1 MKMTQTL
8 RLILGA
14 AVLTVAVAVLWWI
27 VGYTLGKSALEQSGA
42 GVAFSRI
49 YAFREES
56 LLPLF
61 ALALLAYLVRLV
73 GAEVGG
79 ASRPGGAEAG
89 GARWLRLLA
98 LAAGAAIL
106 FGGERAY
113 GPELGWVLFVL
124 AAVATSEAS
133 GVPGLLV
140 ALVAGAFVAF
150 VFVLE
155 RGEFST
161 GQRLI
166 AVVLRD
172 VFFFVPLLAGP
183 EWLDKWLWRSSK

>member
-42 GVAFSRI
+42 GVAFSRV

-61 ALALLAYLVRLV
+61 ALALLAYLARLV
-73 GAEVGG
+73 
-79 ASRPGGAEAG
+79 GAEAG

-98 LAAGAAIL
+98 LAAGAAVL

-155 RGEFST
+155 RGEFGT

>member
-27 VGYTLGKSALEQSGA
+27 VGYALGKSALEQTGA
-42 GVAFSRI
+42 GAAFSRI
-49 YAFREES
+49 YAFREGS

-61 ALALLAYLVRLV
+61 ALALLAFLTRLV
-73 GAEVGG
+73 
-79 ASRPGGAEAG
+79 GAEAG

-98 LAAGAAIL
+98 VAAGAAVL

-124 AAVATSEAS
+124 AAVATAEAS
-133 GVPGLLV
+133 GVQGLLV
-140 ALVAGAFVAF
+140 ALVAGAFVALVF
-150 VFVLE
+150 VFE
-155 RGEFST
+155 RAEFGT
-161 GQRLI
+161 GQKLI
-166 AVVLRD
+166 TIVLRD
-172 VFFFVPLLAGP
+172 VFFFVPLLVGP
-183 EWLDKWLWRSSK
+183 EWLDKWLWRVSEAPRGGRP

>member
-14 AVLTVAVAVLWWI
+14 AVLAVAVAVLWWI
-27 VGYTLGKSALEQSGA
+27 VGYALGKSALDQSGA
-42 GVAFSRI
+42 GGTFARI
-49 YAFREES
+49 YAFRDAS

-61 ALALLAYLVRLV
+61 ALALLSYLTRLV
-73 GAEVGG
+73 
-79 ASRPGGAEAG
+79 GAEAG

-98 LAAGAAIL
+98 IAAGAAVL

-124 AAVATSEAS
+124 AAVATAEAS
-133 GVPGLLV
+133 GVQGLLV
-140 ALVAGAFVAF
+140 ALVAGAFVALVF
-150 VFVLE
+150 VFE
-155 RGEFST
+155 RAEFGT
-161 GQRLI
+161 GQKLI
-166 AVVLRD
+166 TIVLRD

-183 EWLDKWLWRSSK
+183 EWLDKWLWRVSEAPRGGRP